1 MALHPLLRARL
12 SIVDAPSSVAR
23 VSIENGSRAQP
34 THLLRYNLGHDGA
47 LVNNVFF
54 SKPPAAR
61 LRYLGLYTRRRPRMD
76 EVLELAPGAT
86 VSFEVELARFYEL
99 RQGEPVE
106 IAYEAFH
113 DLPDRSEVLLVRSNP
128 VIVQV

>member
-1 MALHPLLRARL
+1 M
-12 SIVDAPSSVAR
+12 
-23 VSIENGSRAQP
+23 
-34 THLLRYNLGHDGA
+34 
-47 LVNNVFF
+47 
-54 SKPPAAR
+54 
-61 LRYLGLYTRRRPRMD
+61 

-106 IAYEAFH
+106 TAYEAFH

-128 VIVQV
+128 VIVQT